1 MEKDE
6 RFTLEILSRI
16 EENGRIT
23 QPEIAGLLGIS
34 LGLTNA
40 FIKRIARKGYIK
52 LTTIPR
58 DRAKYLLTAQGIAE
72 KSRLTLNYLQYSIN
86 FYKHAKQ
93 TISGAYADLE
103 KEGVKDIVFYG
114 IGEIAEIAYILLQ
127 QKQMRLTG
135 VIDESHAGSVFMKR
149 NVGTDADLS
158 RMSFDK
164 IIITSFEAP
173 HDIIMKLTRLEIP
186 EDKILSLKDAALPKG
201 QEPRHKNAP
210 GKKKNAA

>member
-6 RFTLEILSRI
+6 RFTLEILNRI

-23 QPEIAGLLGIS
+23 QPEIASHLGIS

-72 KSRLTLNYLQYSIN
+72 KSRLTLQYLQYSIN
-86 FYKHAKQ
+86 FYKQAKE
-93 TISGAYADLE
+93 TISRAYAELE
-103 KEGVKDIVFYG
+103 QEGVQHIVFYG

-127 QKQMRLTG
+127 QKQMKLAG
-135 VIDESHAGSVFMKR
+135 VIDEQHAGSVFMKQK
-149 NVGTDADLS
+149 VVTDAELGS
-158 RMSFDK
+158 LRFDK
-164 IIITSFEAP
+164 IIITSFDEAP
-173 HDIIMKLTRLEIP
+173 DILLKLEQRAIP
-186 EDKILSLKDAALPKG
+186 ADKIISLKDAALPKVR
-201 QEPRHKNAP
+201 EPRLKNAP
-210 GKKKNAA
+210 GKKKNTR

>member
-1 MEKDE
+1 MKKDE
-6 RFTLEILSRI
+6 RYTLEILSRI
-16 EENGRIT
+16 EENNRIT

-72 KSRLTLNYLQYSIN
+72 KSRLTLNYLQYSIS
-86 FYKHAKQ
+86 FYKQAKQ

-173 HDIIMKLTRLEIP
+173 DDIIMKLTRLEIP
-186 EDKILSLKDAALPKG
+186 ED
-201 QEPRHKNAP
+201 
-210 GKKKNAA
+210 

>member
-6 RFTLEILSRI
+6 RYTLEILSRI
-16 EENGRIT
+16 EENNRIT

-58 DRAKYLLTAQGIAE
+58 DRAKYLLTPQGIAE
-72 KSRLTLNYLQYSIN
+72 KSRLTLTYLQYSIS
-86 FYKHAKQ
+86 FYKQAKQ
-93 TISGAYADLE
+93 TISGAYAALE
-103 KEGVKDIVFYG
+103 QEGVKNIVFYG

-201 QEPRHKNAP
+201 QEPRHKNP
-210 GKKKNAA
+210 LGKKKNAA

>member
-1 MEKDE
+1 MKKDE
-6 RFTLEILSRI
+6 RYTLEILSRI
-16 EENGRIT
+16 EENNRIT

-72 KSRLTLNYLQYSIN
+72 KSRLTLNYLQYSIS
-86 FYKHAKQ
+86 FYKQAKQ
-93 TISGAYADLE
+93 TISGAYAALE
-103 KEGVKDIVFYG
+103 QEGVKDIVFYG

-201 QEPRHKNAP
+201 QEPRHKNAL

>member
-6 RFTLEILSRI
+6 RYTLEILSRI
-16 EENGRIT
+16 EENNRIT

-58 DRAKYLLTAQGIAE
+58 DRAKYLLTSQGIAE
-72 KSRLTLNYLQYSIN
+72 KSRLTLTYLQYSIS
-86 FYKHAKQ
+86 FYKQAKQ
-93 TISGAYADLE
+93 TISGAYAALE
-103 KEGVKDIVFYG
+103 QEGVKDIVFYG

-201 QEPRHKNAP
+201 QEPRHKNAL

>member
-72 KSRLTLNYLQYSIN
+72 KTRLTLNYLQYSIN
-86 FYKHAKQ
+86 FYKQAKQ
-93 TISGAYADLE
+93 TISGAYAELE
-103 KEGVKDIVFYG
+103 QEGVKDIVFYG

-201 QEPRHKNAP
+201 QEPRHKNAL

>member
-6 RFTLEILSRI
+6 RYTLEILSRI

-58 DRAKYLLTAQGIAE
+58 DRAKYLLTPQGIAE

-86 FYKHAKQ
+86 FYKQAKQ
-93 TISGAYADLE
+93 TISGAYAELE
-103 KEGVKDIVFYG
+103 QEGVKDIVFYG

-173 HDIIMKLTRLEIP
+173 HDIIMKLSRLEIP

-201 QEPRHKNAP
+201 QETLHKNAL

>member
-6 RFTLEILSRI
+6 RYTLEILSRI
-16 EENGRIT
+16 EENNRIT

-58 DRAKYLLTAQGIAE
+58 DRAKYLLTPQGIAE

-86 FYKHAKQ
+86 FYKQAKQ
-93 TISGAYADLE
+93 TISGAYAELE
-103 KEGVKDIVFYG
+103 QEGVKDIVFYG

-173 HDIIMKLTRLEIP
+173 HDIIMKLSRLEIP

-201 QEPRHKNAP
+201 QEPRHKNAL

>member
-1 MEKDE
+1 MKKDE
-6 RFTLEILSRI
+6 RYTLEILSRI

-58 DRAKYLLTAQGIAE
+58 DRAKYLLTPQGIAE

-86 FYKHAKQ
+86 FYKQAKQ
-93 TISGAYADLE
+93 TISGAYAALE
-103 KEGVKDIVFYG
+103 QEGVKDIVFYG

-173 HDIIMKLTRLEIP
+173 HDIIMKLSRLEIP

-201 QEPRHKNAP
+201 QEPRHKNAL

>member
-6 RFTLEILSRI
+6 RYTLEILSRI
-16 EENGRIT
+16 EENNRIT

-86 FYKHAKQ
+86 FYKQAKQ
-93 TISGAYADLE
+93 TISGAYAELE
-103 KEGVKDIVFYG
+103 QEGVKDIVFYG

-173 HDIIMKLTRLEIP
+173 HDIIMKLSRLEIP

-201 QEPRHKNAP
+201 QEPRHKNAL

>member
-6 RFTLEILSRI
+6 RYTLEILSRI

-58 DRAKYLLTAQGIAE
+58 DRAKYLLTPQGIAE
-72 KSRLTLNYLQYSIN
+72 KSRLTLTYLQYSIS
-86 FYKHAKQ
+86 FYKQAKQ
-93 TISGAYADLE
+93 TISGAYAALE
-103 KEGVKDIVFYG
+103 QEGVKDIVFYG

-173 HDIIMKLTRLEIP
+173 DDIIMKLTHLEIP

-201 QEPRHKNAP
+201 QEPRHKNP
-210 GKKKNAA
+210 LGKKKNAA

>member
-6 RFTLEILSRI
+6 RYTLEILSRI
-16 EENGRIT
+16 EENNRIT

-58 DRAKYLLTAQGIAE
+58 DRAKYLLTPQGIAE

-86 FYKHAKQ
+86 FYKQAKQ
-93 TISGAYADLE
+93 TISGAYAELE
-103 KEGVKDIVFYG
+103 QEGVKDIVFYG

-173 HDIIMKLTRLEIP
+173 HDIIMKLSRLEIP

-201 QEPRHKNAP
+201 QETRHKNAL

>member
-58 DRAKYLLTAQGIAE
+58 DRAKYLLTPQGIAE
-72 KSRLTLNYLQYSIN
+72 KSRLTLTYLQYSIS
-86 FYKHAKQ
+86 FYKQAKQ
-93 TISGAYADLE
+93 TISGAYAELE
-103 KEGVKDIVFYG
+103 QEGVKNIVFYG

-201 QEPRHKNAP
+201 QEPRHKNAL

>member
-6 RFTLEILSRI
+6 RYTLEILSRI

-58 DRAKYLLTAQGIAE
+58 DRAKYLLTPQGIAE

-86 FYKHAKQ
+86 FYKQAKQ
-93 TISGAYADLE
+93 TISGAYAELE
-103 KEGVKDIVFYG
+103 QEGVKDIVFYG

-173 HDIIMKLTRLEIP
+173 HDIIMKLSRLEIP

-201 QEPRHKNAP
+201 QEPLHKNAL

>member
-6 RFTLEILSRI
+6 RYTLEILNRI

-58 DRAKYLLTAQGIAE
+58 DRAKYLLTPQGIAE
-72 KSRLTLNYLQYSIN
+72 KSRLTLTYLQYSIS
-86 FYKHAKQ
+86 FYKQAKQ
-93 TISGAYADLE
+93 TISGAYAELE
-103 KEGVKDIVFYG
+103 QEGVKNIVFYG

-186 EDKILSLKDAALPKG
+186 KDKILSLKDAALPTG

>member
-6 RFTLEILSRI
+6 RYTLEILSRI
-16 EENGRIT
+16 EENNRIT

-86 FYKHAKQ
+86 FYKQAKQ
-93 TISGAYADLE
+93 TISGAYAELE
-103 KEGVKDIVFYG
+103 QEGVKDIVFYG

-135 VIDESHAGSVFMKR
+135 VIDESHAGSVFMKQ

-164 IIITSFEAP
+164 IIITSFE
-173 HDIIMKLTRLEIP
+173 DTT
-186 EDKILSLKDAALPKG
+186 
-201 QEPRHKNAP
+201 
-210 GKKKNAA
+210 